1 MKQVQAN
8 RNDAT
13 TGHKLQG
20 ISKDVIIITSWPTG
34 GLAAMFKNWE
44 YVVLSRVRT
53 ISGLFLIKPI
63 DMDKSFK
70 PSEELKKFMER
81 ARQKESNM
89 MKQQNLQCQK
99 LIGVKLET

>member
-1 MKQVQAN
+1 
-8 RNDAT
+8 
-13 TGHKLQG
+13 
-20 ISKDVIIITSWPTG
+20 
-34 GLAAMFKNWE
+34 MFKNWE
-44 YVVLSRVRT
+44 YIVLSRVRT

-89 MKQQNLQCQK
+89 MKQRK
-99 LIGVKLET
+99 LAMSKIDWSQT